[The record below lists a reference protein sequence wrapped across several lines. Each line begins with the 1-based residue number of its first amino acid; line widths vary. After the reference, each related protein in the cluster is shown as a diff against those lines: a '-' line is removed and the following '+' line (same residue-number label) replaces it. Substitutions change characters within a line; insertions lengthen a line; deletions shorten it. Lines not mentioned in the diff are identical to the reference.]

1 MSTKERS
8 QDDPKARRR
17 LPTKDEALEM
27 LKSAGADASVV
38 RHCIAVSTIAVKIA
52 KRCTRPVDIELV
64 EVGGLLHDIGRIS
77 THGIRHAVE
86 GARIASEKGLP
97 EELVRIIE
105 RHIGAGL
112 TEKDAER
119 LGLPRKSYMPE
130 TLEEKIVAHA
140 DNLISGTKKVP
151 VAETVQRLVR
161 MHEMDGAKRMVA
173 LHKELSEACGV
184 DLDLL

>member
-1 MSTKERS
+1 MSTNERD
-8 QDDPKARRR
+8 QDDPKAKRR
-17 LPTKDEALEM
+17 LPTRDEALEM

-38 RHCIAVSTIAVKIA
+38 KHCIAVSAIAMKIA
-52 KRCTRPVDIELV
+52 KRCTKPVDIGLV
-64 EVGGLLHDIGRIS
+64 EIGGLLHDIGRIS

-97 EELVRIIE
+97 DELVKIIE

-119 LGLPRKSYMPE
+119 LGLPVKSYMPE

-151 VAETVQRLVR
+151 IAETVQRLVR
-161 MHEMDGAKRMVA
+161 MHEMEGAKRMIA
-173 LHKELSEACGV
+173 LHKELSEICGI
-184 DLDLL
+184 DLDQL